1 MIKLRIRSKV
11 VILVIFWMLWLSL
24 LGFYSIK
31 VSSRALEQSYGQNM
45 INIANAMH
53 GTMAAILSNK
63 IETLKNIESRP
74 VITIPLNISN
84 REFSS
89 MADPESFIA
98 EKNILWR
105 NFVSNLE
112 IESKNLSNLS
122 QKQTHINMPDI
133 IEETLNNET
142 INILNEMFFDFYK
155 RYQGRT
161 VFSNLSLTNAFGV
174 NIASTHLTDSYYQGG
189 KEWWQRAAKDG
200 IYLSEI
206 HKEAHSDS
214 DEYGL
219 TIAVRI
225 NDKNKKLLGI
235 AKAVLSSRW
244 IMREVETV
252 TDRHEYSDVKLVTQ
266 DGHLIYSNKPFHFFE
281 DVSESPFF
289 KKSLEQQNL
298 YLSTEDRVSLTY
310 RYISSLTDIGS
321 LTKESGYA
329 AKNNGYFIIKE
340 GGVEKLYA
348 HSHAL
353 AHAHSRGQHLLPID
367 NINWCIFIGNHVS
380 SVLSPMFTL
389 QKRMVLVYVFV
400 IIFSLIAALFIT
412 KRYTKPI
419 ISLRDAAVEVA
430 GGDFT
435 QKVSVTLKDELGE
448 LAQAFNIMTIRL
460 KNSYESLEEEIEI
473 RKQAEIDAENALED
487 AQDARNRSES
497 AYKIAELAR
506 QEAESANRAKSDFI
520 ANMSHELRTSL
531 NAIIGFSQLMERDKD
546 ATDSQKES
554 VNIIMRSGM
563 HLLTLINDILE
574 ISKIEAGKIDLVYEN
589 FDFFQMIQDIT
600 AMVKS
605 RAKSNGLE
613 VLTDIDPAIPR
624 YIRADAQKLRQV
636 LINLLINAV
645 KFTKYGSVM
654 LKVKCQGCHIGEEEQ
669 PEKGVIFFEVE
680 DTGIGISEDD
690 MKNLFKKFMRFHSSL
705 SSASEGTGLGL
716 SISQEYVHLMGG
728 EITVESQIDK
738 GSVFRFAIEAQIA
751 SDADSKKIETS
762 DNLKVA
768 GLDPEEIR
776 RKILIVEDNIEN
788 QMLLSRL
795 LLSVGFDVRIAANG
809 LEGVHLFE
817 SWNPHLIWMDMRMPV
832 MDGYEASR
840 RIRQIEQNRIAQQE
854 RLAAIKPIQQS
865 NSIDEDKINDRKIN
879 DIKIERVPIIAL
891 TASAF
896 EEQKNLVLEAGCD
909 DFIRKPF
916 LENEIFN
923 TISKHIGVKY
933 VYLSSNQD
941 NSLDL
946 KDNLNKANLSNEPKH
961 NTGSISEDVLPKE
974 FVLDMKQAVIDLDMD
989 KIDLLIDGITIKYPN
1004 AAKKMSSLVSDFKY
1018 KEIMEVLDKNN
1029 E

>member
-112 IESKNLSNLS
+112 TESNSLSNVF

-214 DEYGL
+214 SDEYGL

-252 TDRHEYSDVKLVTQ
+252 TDRYEYTDIKLVTQ
-266 DGHLIYSNKPFHFFE
+266 EGSLIYSNKPFNFFE
-281 DVSESPFF
+281 DVSQYPFF
-289 KKSLEQQNL
+289 KKSLEKQDV
-298 YLSTEDRVSLTY
+298 YLSNKSGY
-310 RYISSLTDIGS
+310 
-321 LTKESGYA
+321 LTKHIEYPH
-329 AKNNGYFIIKE
+329 NNRSGYFIIKE

-473 RKQAEIDAENALED
+473 RKQAEIDAENALKETEESKNK
-487 AQDARNRSES
+487 AES

-520 ANMSHELRTSL
+520 ANMSHELRTPL

-809 LEGVHLFE
+809 LEGVKLFE
-817 SWNPHLIWMDMRMPV
+817 SWRPNLIWMDMRMPV

-865 NSIDEDKINDRKIN
+865 NLIDEDKINDRKIN

>member
-11 VILVIFWMLWLSL
+11 TVMVIFWMLWLSL
-24 LGFYSIK
+24 LGLYSIK
-31 VSSRALEQSYGQNM
+31 VSSTSLEQSYGQNM
-45 INIANAMH
+45 VDIANAMH
-53 GTMAAILSNK
+53 GTMATIIANK

-74 VITIPLNISN
+74 VIIIPLNISN
-84 REFSS
+84 RQFSS
-89 MADPESFIA
+89 MADPYSFIA

-112 IESKNLSNLS
+112 TESKNISNS
-122 QKQTHINMPDI
+122 SPKQTHINMPDI

-161 VFSNLSLTNAFGV
+161 VFSQLSLTNAFGV
-174 NIASTHLTDSYYQGG
+174 NVASTNLTDNYYEGG

-206 HKEAHSDS
+206 HQEGQFDS

-225 NDKNKKLLGI
+225 NDKNNNLLGI
-235 AKAVLSSRW
+235 VKAVISSRW
-244 IMREVETV
+244 IMREVQAV

-266 DGHLIYSNKPFHFFE
+266 DGHLIYSNKPFQFFE

-310 RYISSLTDIGS
+310 RSSLTDIGS

-353 AHAHSRGQHLLPID
+353 AHAHSHGSHLLPIE
-367 NINWCIFIGNHVS
+367 NINWCIFIGNHVNH
-380 SVLSPMFTL
+380 VLSPIFTL
-389 QKRMVLVYVFV
+389 QKRMVLVYVFI
-400 IIFSLIAALFIT
+400 IIFSLVVALFIT

-419 ISLRDAAVEVA
+419 ISLRDAAVAVA
-430 GGDFT
+430 DGDFNHH
-435 QKVSVTLKDELGE
+435 VSVKLKDEIGE
-448 LAQAFNIMTIRL
+448 LAEAFNIMTIRL

-520 ANMSHELRTSL
+520 ANMSHELRTPL

-574 ISKIEAGKIDLVYEN
+574 ISKIEAGKVDLVYEN

-645 KFTKYGSVM
+645 KFTKHGSVM
-654 LKVKCQGCHIGEEEQ
+654 LRIRCDGCTLGEDLPKQGI
-669 PEKGVIFFEVE
+669 IFFEVE

-705 SSASEGTGLGL
+705 SAASEGTGLGL

-751 SDADSKKIETS
+751 SDSDSKKIETS

-809 LEGVHLFE
+809 LEGVKLFE
-817 SWNPHLIWMDMRMPV
+817 SWRPNLIWMDMRMPV

-840 RIRQIEQNRIAQQE
+840 KIRQIEQNRIAQQE

-865 NSIDEDKINDRKIN
+865 NLIDEDKINDRKIN

-946 KDNLNKANLSNEPKH
+946 KDNLNKASLSNEPKH
-961 NTGSISEDVLPKE
+961 NTDDSILEDVLPKE
-974 FVLDMKQAVIDLDMD
+974 FISDMKQALIELDMD
-989 KIDLLIDGITIKYPN
+989 KIDLLIDGIMIKYPN
-1004 AAKKMSSLVSDFKY
+1004 AANKMSSLVSDFKY

-1029 E
+1029 D